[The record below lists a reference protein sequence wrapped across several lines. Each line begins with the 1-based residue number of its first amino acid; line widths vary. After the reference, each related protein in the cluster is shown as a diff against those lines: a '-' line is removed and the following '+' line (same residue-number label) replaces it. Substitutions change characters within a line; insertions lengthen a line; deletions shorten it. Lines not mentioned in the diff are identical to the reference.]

1 MCWSATASVA
11 MVALGG
17 AAVAV
22 TAMRGEPKAI
32 WITLGFFTVMEGLQ
46 AVGYAVVDE
55 CSNPANQSITLLSY
69 LHIAF
74 QPLFIN
80 AFAMAI
86 APSPVPKWQARKVY
100 GLAALATG
108 FMLLKLVPLQ
118 ALGNCTPGSPLC
130 GLQTCLISGDWH
142 IGWILPLNGF
152 MEGFSSTFG
161 IHIWFPAYFLAVFA
175 LPLWYG
181 AWRFALFHLLIG
193 PFLAFAL
200 TTNPNEQP
208 AIWCLF
214 SIGIILVSLSSFIRV
229 RVMGA
234 HLSCARS

>member
-1 MCWSATASVA
+1 MCWSASASVA

-17 AAVAV
+17 AATAV

-32 WITLGFFTVMEGLQ
+32 WVTLGFFTLMEGLQ
-46 AVGYAVVDE
+46 ATGYAVVDE
-55 CSNPANQSITLLSY
+55 CSNPANISITTLSY

-86 APSPVPKWQARKVY
+86 APAPVLGWQRRCVY
-100 GLAALATG
+100 GLAAIATAL
-108 FMLLKLVPLQ
+108 MLLKLVPLE
-118 ALGNCTPGSPLC
+118 AFGSCSPGSPMC

-142 IGWILPLNGF
+142 IGWILPLNGL
-152 MEGFSSTFG
+152 MEWGGSYLSFG
-161 IHIWFPAYFLAVFA
+161 LFFPAYFIAVFI

-181 AWRFALFHLLIG
+181 SWRFALFHLLMG
-193 PFLAFAL
+193 PVLAYML
-200 TTNPNEQP
+200 TTNLNEQP

-214 SIGIILVSLSSFIRV
+214 SIGIILISLSPFIRV

-234 HLSCARS
+234 HQPA

>member
-86 APSPVPKWQARKVY
+86 APSPVPKWQARRVY
-100 GLAALATG
+100 GLASLATG

-130 GLQTCLISGDWH
+130 RSTVSWKVSARPLVSTSGSQP
-142 IGWILPLNGF
+142 IFLLFLP
-152 MEGFSSTFG
+152 
-161 IHIWFPAYFLAVFA
+161 
-175 LPLWYG
+175 
-181 AWRFALFHLLIG
+181 
-193 PFLAFAL
+193 
-200 TTNPNEQP
+200 
-208 AIWCLF
+208 CLF
-214 SIGIILVSLSSFIRV
+214 GTAHGALRYFI
-229 RVMGA
+229 
-234 HLSCARS
+234 C

>member
-1 MCWSATASVA
+1 

-22 TAMRGEPKAI
+22 TVIRGEPKAI
-32 WITLGFFTVMEGLQ
+32 WITIGFFTVMEGLQ
-46 AVGYAVVDE
+46 AAGYAVVDE
-55 CSNPANQSITLLSY
+55 CSNPANTSITTLSY

-86 APSPVPKWQARKVY
+86 APVDVPMWQRRSVY

-108 FMLLKLVPLQ
+108 LMLLKLVPLE
-118 ALGNCTPGSPLC
+118 AFGSCTPGSPLC
-130 GLQTCLISGDWH
+130 GLQTCLISGNWH

-152 MEGFSSTFG
+152 LERIGSASSFYVY
-161 IHIWFPAYFLAVFA
+161 FPAYMLAVFV
-175 LPLWYG
+175 LPLWYR
-181 AWRFALFHLLIG
+181 AWRFVIFHLLMG
-193 PFLAFAL
+193 PILATTL
-200 TTNPNEQP
+200 TSNPNEQP

-214 SIGIILVSLSSFIRV
+214 SIGIILISLSPFIRV

-234 HLSCARS
+234 HQPA